1 MHAIAMLATIL
12 WRGLT
17 IAALLL
23 GLIGAFLPV
32 VPTVPFVLLAA
43 AAASR
48 GWPSFEARMLE
59 HPRYGPA
66 IRLWRERGAVPRPA
80 KTIATL
86 MMAGSAGL
94 IWLSPAPMPLK
105 IGVPLLM
112 LAVAVW
118 LWTRPD
124 G

>member
-1 MHAIAMLATIL
+1 MLSTIF

-17 IAALLL
+17 LIALLL

-48 GWPSFEARMLE
+48 GWPAFEAWLLK

-66 IRLWRERGAVPRPA
+66 IRLWRERGAVPRSA
-80 KTIATL
+80 KIVATL
-86 MMAGSAGL
+86 MMAGSTVL
-94 IWLSPAPMPLK
+94 IAFSPLPWAAKIAIPLA
-105 IGVPLLM
+105 M
-112 LAVAVW
+112 FAVAVW
-118 LWTRPD
+118 LWLRPEE
-124 G
+124 